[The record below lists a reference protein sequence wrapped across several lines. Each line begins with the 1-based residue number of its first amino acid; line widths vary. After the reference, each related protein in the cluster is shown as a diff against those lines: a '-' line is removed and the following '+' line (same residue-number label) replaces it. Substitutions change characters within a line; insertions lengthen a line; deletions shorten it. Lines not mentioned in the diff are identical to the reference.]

1 MDNAKIS
8 FVFKIPWHYREH
20 IIYRLRVGRV
30 LATEKQYVQWF
41 ENETLH
47 HVRWLSQSNQVP
59 PARIVL
65 VDDKTTADE
74 AYRLACAGTSM
85 LWHGDFHNAR
95 QLLQALTRRIE
106 HSEQRKISKAANKR
120 DKSAGSPHSDK
131 STAESLVTSKI
142 IPNLFHQQR
151 QAQAQRSRL
160 LSRLLLKLDA
170 GYVSQLRRAPDVSA
184 ACIAAF
190 GQLDEGMDESCLLS
204 FRDLQGAL
212 GAAGWRAKGVPIEPL
227 NLSIFPHYGVFAPTR
242 HEYVQLLLDAP
253 LPDTCRVAFDIG
265 TGTGLLA
272 IILAQRGIKQIIAT
286 DLNPRALACASE
298 NFARLELDA
307 VQLQQADLYPTDA
320 PLANLLVCNPPWL
333 PAKPTSPLE
342 YAVYDANSAML
353 RGFLQGAKQHLAEQ
367 GEVWLI
373 LSDLAEHLQ
382 LRSRDQL
389 LNWFSDANLEVKY
402 RLDTQPKH
410 GRSQDETDPLFAAR
424 SAEITSLWCLV
435 AFDN

>member
-1 MDNAKIS
+1 
-8 FVFKIPWHYREH
+8 
-20 IIYRLRVGRV
+20 V
-30 LATEKQYVQWF
+30 LATQKQYVQWQQ
-41 ENETLH
+41 NQILH
-47 HVRWLSQSNQVP
+47 QARWLSQSNQLP

-65 VDDKTTADE
+65 VDDKTSADE

-85 LWHGDFHNAR
+85 LWCGDFQNAR

-106 HSEQRKISKAANKR
+106 RSELRKISKAANKK
-120 DKSAGSPHSDK
+120 KSDTVA
-131 STAESLVTSKI
+131 AEALVTPKTSSKQL
-142 IPNLFHQQR
+142 PNLFHQQR

-160 LSRLLLKLDA
+160 LGRLLLALDA
-170 GYVSQLRRAPDVSA
+170 DYVSQLRRAPDVSS
-184 ACIAAF
+184 ACTAAF
-190 GQLDEGMDESCLLS
+190 GQLDKAIDESCLLS

-212 GAAGWRAKGVPIEPL
+212 GAAQWRAKGVPIESL
-227 NLSIFPHYGVFAPTR
+227 GLSIFPHYGVFAPTR

-253 LPDTCRVAFDIG
+253 LPDTCDVAFDIG

-272 IILAQRGIKQIIAT
+272 IILAQRGVQQVIAT
-286 DLNPRALACASE
+286 DLNPRALACASD
-298 NFARLELDA
+298 NFERLALAA
-307 VQLQQADLYPTDA
+307 VQLQQADLYPADA
-320 PLANLLVCNPPWL
+320 PLANLIVCNPPWL

-382 LRSRDQL
+382 LRSREAL
-389 LNWFSDANLEVKY
+389 LGWFADAGLTVKY

-424 SAEITSLWCLV
+424 SSEITSLWCLV
-435 AFDN
+435 S

>member
-1 MDNAKIS
+1 M
-8 FVFKIPWHYREH
+8 
-20 IIYRLRVGRV
+20 

-41 ENETLH
+41 ENETLRH
-47 HVRWLSQSNQVP
+47 ARWLSESNQVP

-65 VDDKTTADE
+65 VDDKTSADE

-85 LWHGDFHNAR
+85 LWQGDFQNAR

-106 HSEQRKISKAANKR
+106 RSEQRKISKAAKFL
-120 DKSAGSPHSDK
+120 
-131 STAESLVTSKI
+131 TASNLENPNLVTLNSENSKE

-160 LSRLLLKLDA
+160 LSRLLLALDA
-170 GYVSQLRRAPDVSA
+170 GYISQLRRAPDVSA
-184 ACIAAF
+184 ACTAAF
-190 GQLDEGMDESCLLS
+190 GALDEPCLIS

-212 GAAGWRAKGVPIEPL
+212 GAAGWRAKGVPITYL
-227 NLSIFPHYGVFAPTR
+227 GLSIFPHYGVFAPTR
-242 HEYVQLLLDAP
+242 HEYAQLLLDAP
-253 LPDTCRVAFDIG
+253 LPNKHDVAFDIG

-272 IILAQRGIKQIIAT
+272 IILAQRGVKQIIAT

-298 NFARLELDA
+298 NFARLELA
-307 VQLQQADLYPTDA
+307 NVQLQQADLFPTDA
-320 PLANLLVCNPPWL
+320 PLANLMVCNPPWL

-367 GEVWLI
+367 GEIWLI

-382 LRSRDQL
+382 LRSRDEL
-389 LNWFSDANLEVKY
+389 LGWFAAADLAVKY
-402 RLDTQPKH
+402 RLDTTPKH
-410 GRSQDETDPLFAAR
+410 SRSQDHTDPLFAAR
-424 SAEITSLWCLV
+424 SAEITSLWCLKRV
-435 AFDN
+435 

>member
-1 MDNAKIS
+1 M
-8 FVFKIPWHYREH
+8 
-20 IIYRLRVGRV
+20 
-30 LATEKQYVQWF
+30 LATEIQYVQWH
-41 ENETLH
+41 ENETLRQA
-47 HVRWLSQSNQVP
+47 RWLSQSNHMP
-59 PARIVL
+59 PARIVV

-85 LWHGDFHNAR
+85 LWRGDFNNAR
-95 QLLQALTRRIE
+95 QLLQAITRRIDRANE
-106 HSEQRKISKAANKR
+106 RSEQRKINKAANKPA
-120 DKSAGSPHSDK
+120 KSAK
-131 STAESLVTSKI
+131 STDETLAPSKD

-151 QAQAQRSRL
+151 QVQSQRSRL
-160 LSRLLLKLDA
+160 LSRLLLELDA

-184 ACIAAF
+184 ACTAAF
-190 GQLDEGMDESCLLS
+190 GELNESCLIS

-212 GAAGWRAKGVPIEPL
+212 GAAGWRVKGVAIENL
-227 NLSIFPHYGVFAPTR
+227 GLSIFPHYGVFAPTR

-253 LPDTCRVAFDIG
+253 LPASYDVAFDIG

-272 IILAQRGIKQIIAT
+272 IILAQRGVKQVIAT
-286 DLNPRALACASE
+286 DLNPRALACASD
-298 NFARLELDA
+298 NLTRLDLPA

-342 YAVYDANSAML
+342 FAVYDANSTML
-353 RGFLQGAKQHLAEQ
+353 RGFLQGAKHHLAEQ

-382 LRSRDQL
+382 LRSRDEL
-389 LNWFSDANLEVKY
+389 LGWFANAGLEVKY

-410 GRSQDETDPLFAAR
+410 GRSQDDTDPLFAAR
-424 SAEITSLWCLV
+424 NAEVTSLWCLV
-435 AFDN
+435 AVNT

>member
-1 MDNAKIS
+1 M
-8 FVFKIPWHYREH
+8 
-20 IIYRLRVGRV
+20 
-30 LATEKQYVQWF
+30 LATEIQYVQWH
-41 ENETLH
+41 ENETLRQA
-47 HVRWLSQSNQVP
+47 RWLSQSNHVP
-59 PARIVL
+59 PARIVV

-85 LWHGDFHNAR
+85 LWRGDFNNAR
-95 QLLQALTRRIE
+95 QLLQAITRRIDRANE
-106 HSEQRKISKAANKR
+106 RSEQRKINKAANKPA
-120 DKSAGSPHSDK
+120 KSAK
-131 STAESLVTSKI
+131 STDETLAPSKD

-151 QAQAQRSRL
+151 QVQSQRSRL
-160 LSRLLLKLDA
+160 LSRLLLELDA

-184 ACIAAF
+184 ACTAAF
-190 GQLDEGMDESCLLS
+190 GELNESCLIS

-212 GAAGWRAKGVPIEPL
+212 GAAGWRVKGVAIENL
-227 NLSIFPHYGVFAPTR
+227 GLSIFPHYGVFAPTR

-253 LPDTCRVAFDIG
+253 LPASYDVAFDIG

-272 IILAQRGIKQIIAT
+272 IILAQRGVKQVIAT
-286 DLNPRALACASE
+286 DLNPRALACASD
-298 NFARLELDA
+298 NLTRLALPA

-342 YAVYDANSAML
+342 FAVYDANSTML

-382 LRSRDQL
+382 LRSRDEL
-389 LNWFSDANLEVKY
+389 LGWFANAGLEVKY

-410 GRSQDETDPLFAAR
+410 GRSQDDTDPLFAAR
-424 SAEITSLWCLV
+424 NAEVTSLWCLV
-435 AFDN
+435 AVNT

>member
-1 MDNAKIS
+1 M
-8 FVFKIPWHYREH
+8 
-20 IIYRLRVGRV
+20 

-41 ENETLH
+41 ENETLRH
-47 HVRWLSQSNQVP
+47 ARWLSESNQVP

-65 VDDKTTADE
+65 VDDKTSADE

-85 LWHGDFHNAR
+85 LWQGDFQNAR

-106 HSEQRKISKAANKR
+106 RSEQRKMSKAANKLS
-120 DKSAGSPHSDK
+120 KA
-131 STAESLVTSKI
+131 AESEFDTKLENAKE

-160 LSRLLLKLDA
+160 LSRLLLELDA

-184 ACIAAF
+184 ACTAAF
-190 GQLDEGMDESCLLS
+190 GKLDEPCLIS

-212 GAAGWRAKGVPIEPL
+212 GAAGWRAKGVPITNL
-227 NLSIFPHYGVFAPTR
+227 GLSIFPHYGVFAPTR

-253 LPDTCRVAFDIG
+253 LPNKHEVAFDIG

-272 IILAQRGIKQIIAT
+272 IILAQRGVKQIIAT
-286 DLNPRALACASE
+286 DLNPRALACARE
-298 NFARLELDA
+298 NFERLALSS
-307 VQLQQADLYPTDA
+307 VQLQQADLYPTEV
-320 PLANLLVCNPPWL
+320 PLANLIVCNPPWL

-353 RGFLQGAKQHLAEQ
+353 RGVLQGVKQHLAEQ

-382 LRSRDQL
+382 LRSRDEL
-389 LNWFSDANLEVKY
+389 LGWVADAGLEVKY
-402 RLDTQPKH
+402 RLDTTPKH
-410 GRSQDETDPLFAAR
+410 GRSQDNTDPLFAAR
-424 SAEITSLWCLV
+424 SSEITSLWCLV
-435 AFDN
+435 PFDNCNNT